1 MYIIN
6 YHTGA
11 GNEHAATLDEA
22 KRIADEG
29 AAYTQQPI
37 VIEDEDGREITRRPW
52 WNVAYNG
59 DVFPENNPIC
69 FGHYG
74 YYGDWTD

>member
-1 MYIIN
+1 MYTIN
-6 YHTGA
+6 YHTGT
-11 GNEHAATLDEA
+11 GNEHADTLDEA

-37 VIEDEDGREITRRPW
+37 TIEDEDGNEITRRPW
-52 WNVAYNG
+52 WSVAYDEDAAAEFDPIHIG
-59 DVFPENNPIC
+59 D
-69 FGHYG
+69 YG